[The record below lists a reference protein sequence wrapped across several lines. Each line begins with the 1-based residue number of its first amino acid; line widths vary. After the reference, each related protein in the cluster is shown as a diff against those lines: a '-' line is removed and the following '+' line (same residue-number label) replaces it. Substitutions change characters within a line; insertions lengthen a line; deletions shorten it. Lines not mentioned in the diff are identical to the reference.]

1 MKSQIFQKIQ
11 KMPKKT
17 KKTKI
22 CQKSQHLPKKPKKIQ
37 EAIGGTKIGLR

>member
-11 KMPKKT
+11 KMPKKA